1 MSIFKKKEDKNE
13 EIVKLVDDLLTTTT
27 EIRAMNLKS
36 IKDPEDI
43 WIWVDAYKGMD
54 KNMQGHGNFQYEIG
68 KQYDMPKENV
78 KVCESGFHCCLKLS
92 EVFSYYKIGNGNRFF
107 KVKALIKQSDYDI
120 CLKTPSV
127 INWGSFYLPSID
139 GNKLAAASI
148 IIESELSIDKIL
160 KKSPVGDLPEKYKK
174 IAIESSCD
182 EARHE
187 YETDTL
193 IEDGYAELISQIIVN
208 KQKFTLAHALAQQ
221 KELSMDIKIATIFMG
236 VDK

>member
-1 MSIFKKKEDKNE
+1 MSIFKKKEKDKKE
-13 EIVKLVDDLLTTTT
+13 EIKLVDDLTTITIKPT
-27 EIRAMNLKS
+27 GMGTINLDP
-36 IKDPEDI
+36 IKAPEDI
-43 WIWVDAYKGMD
+43 WIWVDAYKGMN

-68 KQYDMPKENV
+68 RQYDMSKENV
-78 KVCESGFHCCLKLS
+78 KVCESGFHCCLELS

-107 KVKALIKQSDYDI
+107 KVKALVRQSDYNE
-120 CLKTPSV
+120 CLKAPMR
-127 INWGSFYLPSID
+127 ILNPFWGPSID

-148 IIESELSIDKIL
+148 IIESELPIDKIL
-160 KKSPVGDLPEKYKK
+160 KKSPVEDLPEKYKK

-208 KQKFTLAHALAQQ
+208 KQRFTLAHALAQQ

-236 VDK
+236 G